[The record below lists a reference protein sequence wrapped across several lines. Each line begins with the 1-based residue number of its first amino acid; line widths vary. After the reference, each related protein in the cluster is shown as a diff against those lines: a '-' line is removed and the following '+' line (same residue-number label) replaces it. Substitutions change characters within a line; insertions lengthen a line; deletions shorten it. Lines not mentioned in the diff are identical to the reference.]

1 MFELSVAVRT
11 HNQKVSRVV
20 ANVRI
25 EVVYLEVRLA
35 VSFFEGERTKLAPS
49 IMHFAKQDANT
60 RRDNL
65 VPLGDVREYRRTQS
79 GC

>member
-1 MFELSVAVRT
+1 MFG
-11 HNQKVSRVV
+11 SRWCTSK
-20 ANVRI
+20 
-25 EVVYLEVRLA
+25 YGSPFL
-35 VSFFEGERTKLAPS
+35 FFEGERTKLAPS